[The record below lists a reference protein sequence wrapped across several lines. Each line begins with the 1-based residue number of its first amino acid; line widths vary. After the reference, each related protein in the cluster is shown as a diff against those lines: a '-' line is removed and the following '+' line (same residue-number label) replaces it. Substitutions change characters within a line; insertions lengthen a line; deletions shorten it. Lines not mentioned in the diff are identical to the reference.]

1 MRDHRLKSVLLLLAA
16 LVALEPAAFAQPKPG
31 SAEKPAAAEKPGSA
45 ESAQQADEHFR
56 RGKALL
62 KAGQKRE
69 AREAY
74 LAALRLKK
82 SYDVAWNLG
91 NLEITLG
98 LYRDAAEHLSFAVRT
113 YAPSGT
119 TADQL
124 EKAKQRL
131 ADAKSHVG
139 SLLVSVNVNG
149 AEVFVDGKPVGRAP
163 LEDTVFV
170 EPGSRV
176 IEAKLARYD
185 DVRQVIQAANG
196 AEQAVAL
203 TLVPSAE
210 GPAAGAPGAP
220 GAASSLG
227 AEASSGAA
235 SAPGAATGSGA
246 DGTSAG
252 GEAIRGGTANPVIL
266 IAGTGVAGA
275 ALVVGV
281 VSAVLSNGK
290 AGDVDDMLT
299 TIGSAGDPSA
309 CSSGRRA
316 SECDALHGLRQDRD
330 RLANVSFWSFLGA
343 GVVGAGTLVYALT
356 APKEA
361 RAGGVKAAPL
371 VAAQGGGL
379 MISGTW

>member
-1 MRDHRLKSVLLLLAA
+1 MRAHRLKSVLLLLAA

-31 SAEKPAAAEKPGSA
+31 GAEKPASA
-45 ESAQQADEHFR
+45 ESGQQADEHFR

-69 AREAY
+69 AREEY

-82 SYDVAWNLG
+82 SYDVAGNLG

-149 AEVFVDGKPVGRAP
+149 AEVFVDGKSVGRAP

-176 IEAKLARYD
+176 IEVKLARYD
-185 DVRQVIQAANG
+185 DVRQVIEAAKG

-210 GPAAGAPGAP
+210 GSAAGAAGAAGTTNPPGA
-220 GAASSLG
+220 GTSA
-227 AEASSGAA
+227 GAA
-235 SAPGAATGSGA
+235 SAPGSAVGSGTE
-246 DGTSAG
+246 GTPLG
-252 GEAIRGGTANPVIL
+252 GEAARGGANPVIL
-266 IAGTGVAGA
+266 IAGAGVAGA

-281 VSAVLSNGK
+281 VSAVLSNSK

-343 GVVGAGTLVYALT
+343 GVAGAGTVVYALT
-356 APKEA
+356 APKEVH
-361 RAGGVKAAPL
+361 AGGVKAAPL